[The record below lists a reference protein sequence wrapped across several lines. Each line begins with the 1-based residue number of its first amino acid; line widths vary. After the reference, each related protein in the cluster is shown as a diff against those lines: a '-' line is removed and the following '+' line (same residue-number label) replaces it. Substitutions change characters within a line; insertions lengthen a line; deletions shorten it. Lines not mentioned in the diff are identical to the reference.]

1 MSCICAG
8 ARSLL
13 YGSALGL
20 GGVIVVGAL
29 ILRVMDVNS
38 PADLRERMRSAA
50 QPLGGGVRKTLL
62 PIKARMQVICHAFC
76 AESLRAPAC

>member
-29 ILRVMDVNS
+29 TLRVMGVNS

-50 QPLGGGVRKTLL
+50 QPLGDSVRETLL
-62 PIKARMQVICHAFC
+62 PIKARMQVSFHVCC